1 MKRRARALAVAAL
14 LFGPAACGRSC
25 GCVEGEK
32 AYESIDG
39 KVKVELVRKT
49 HWTGGKIPGPVSDFY
64 IRVHTTPV
72 IDHLIL
78 GGGCDHVDM
87 AEDDAGKNV
96 AWRCK
101 GNGPWS
107 VLRLRGG
114 NRYVNECT
122 APSVG
127 TEKKPAF
134 DKLEKLSS
142 AADRIVGCPVPYGQA
157 QYVVANWSELLRSIE
172 EDEGA
177 DVTAQTMVRLAA
189 RPIETG
195 DDSWNVA
202 FLARSADLRARALKT
217 ICPTLERADAD
228 MTMYARAAMF
238 CPFDGPGVGAAAVA
252 QLDRLLKRPVVI
264 PRSLAGNELDAGA
277 ASVQLTV
284 SHRYALEWAAV
295 IATKRS
301 PAAAGAAACANAPA
315 APEGSD
321 EYGSGGVVPRRVAAA
336 VIAVTKTKCEAARA
350 WLEPPPC
357 GEDLDCDGG
366 LCSEKEIAGRLEAWA
381 GQGDLGLDGGARPPP
396 SLLPLQRP
404 TLLGYAYSQ
413 GPLDREISTR
423 NARRHYAQAD
433 GGDVP
438 QCDDED
444 AGNGIACFCDE
455 RSLPF
460 TICSMPVAKT
470 RGEYGP
476 CAFHI
481 DDAKKRID
489 DVKRVCSGEGGSC
502 SFGKVCCGPYKCRYD
517 EAVKG
522 ARCKLLGDSGP
533 GEGGTSDASGP

>member
-1 MKRRARALAVAAL
+1 MNRRARALAVVAL
-14 LFGPAACGRSC
+14 LFGPVACGRSC
-25 GCVEGEK
+25 GCFEGEK
-32 AYESIDG
+32 TYESIDG

-49 HWTGGKIPGPVSDFY
+49 HWTGGKIPGPISDFY

-78 GGGCDHVDM
+78 GSGCDHVDM

-101 GNGPWS
+101 GKGGPWS

-134 DKLEKLSS
+134 EKLEKLSV
-142 AADRIVGCPVPYGQA
+142 AADRIVGCAVPYGQA
-157 QYVVANWSELLRSIE
+157 KYVEANWSELLRSIE
-172 EDEGA
+172 EDEGP

-202 FLARSADLRARALKT
+202 FLARSPAVRERALKA
-217 ICPTLERADAD
+217 ICPTLERVDAD
-228 MTMYARAAMF
+228 MTMYARAATF

-252 QLDRLLKRPVVI
+252 QLDRMLKRPVEL
-264 PRSLAGNELDAGA
+264 PRSLTGNELDAGA
-277 ASVQLTV
+277 PSVQLTV
-284 SHRYALEWAAV
+284 SHRYALEWSAV
-295 IATKRS
+295 IAAKTS
-301 PAAAGAAACANAPA
+301 PAAAGAVACANAPA

-336 VIAVTKTKCEAARA
+336 VIAVTKTKCDAAKA
-350 WLEPPPC
+350 WLEPSPC

-366 LCSEKEIAGRLEAWA
+366 ICSEKEIAGRLDKWA
-381 GQGDLGLDGGARPPP
+381 DQGAGGLDGGSRSAP

-413 GPLDREISTR
+413 GPLDREIAIR

-433 GGDVP
+433 GGNVP

-460 TICSMPVAKT
+460 TICSMPVTKT
-470 RGEYGP
+470 REEYGP
-476 CAFHI
+476 CSFHV

-489 DVKRVCSGEGGSC
+489 QVKRVCSGENGSC

-522 ARCKLLGDSGP
+522 ARCKLLGADGGFVDGGADSP
-533 GEGGTSDASGP
+533 